1 MDVMTTARTLPSA
14 CAQCGGSDFA
24 EPVTATVRGVAFTY
38 CSSPCRDEHAIA
50 LAVAPRYC
58 LVDGCDADAV
68 ADVPFCGE
76 HCEGIGH
83 LDGST
88 SAA

>member
-1 MDVMTTARTLPSA
+1 MDAMWTAPSS

-24 EPVTATVRGVAFTY
+24 QPVTATVRGVAFTY

-50 LAVAPRYC
+50 LTVAPTAC
-58 LVDGCDADAV
+58 DVPGCDADAV
-68 ADVPFCGE
+68 ADLPFCALHLDGSA
-76 HCEGIGH
+76 H

-88 SAA
+88 TAA